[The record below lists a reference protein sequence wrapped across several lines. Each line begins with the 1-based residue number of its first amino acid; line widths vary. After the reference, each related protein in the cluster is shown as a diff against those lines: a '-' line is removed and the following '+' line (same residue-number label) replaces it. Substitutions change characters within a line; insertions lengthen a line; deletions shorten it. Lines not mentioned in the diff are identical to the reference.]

1 MTMND
6 QLETELRELF
16 AVRAAEVSADA
27 VERLRR
33 IDYRP
38 RTSRRWPLT
47 LTALGAASG
56 TAAVVSVVVLGGA
69 QEAFAGWRATP
80 TTPTA
85 RETAATQ
92 NDCEASLPS
101 ALVQGSWSL
110 VATDVRGPYAM
121 SIYESG
127 SSLASCLTGPSFTT
141 VQAESVTATNG
152 GMMVSAAGSA
162 SRGPPAAG
170 SSMGI
175 RTVAGGEIQQLL
187 VSHFSQAGNGPY
199 TLVEGR
205 LEPTV
210 SAVTFV
216 LGDGQDVTA
225 TTGSG
230 WLVAWWPGNEDVTSV
245 EITSASGTTT
255 EPLSVVPTPTLP
267 PPASGGAAG
276 DATAVPAS
284 GGPGGP
290 VAP

>member
-1 MTMND
+1 MND
-6 QLETELRELF
+6 QLENDLRELF
-16 AVRAAEVSADA
+16 VVRAAEVSPDS

-56 TAAVVSVVVLGGA
+56 TAAVVSVAVLGGA

-85 RETAATQ
+85 GETAATQ

-101 ALVQGSWSL
+101 ALAQGSWSL
-110 VATDVRGPYAM
+110 LATDVRGPYAM
-121 SIYESG
+121 SVYESG
-127 SSLASCLTGPSFTT
+127 STLASCLTGPSFTT
-141 VQAESVTATNG
+141 VQAESVTATDG
-152 GMMVSAAGSA
+152 GMVVTASGSG
-162 SRGPPAAG
+162 SPGPPGVG
-170 SSMGI
+170 SSTAI
-175 RTVAGGEIQQLL
+175 RILAGGGVQQLL
-187 VSHFSQAGNGPY
+187 VSHFSQAANGPY
-199 TLVEGR
+199 TLAEGR
-205 LEPTV
+205 LAPTV

-230 WLVAWWPGNEDVTSV
+230 WLVAWWPGNEAVTAVEVTS
-245 EITSASGTTT
+245 AGGTTT
-255 EPLSVVPTPTLP
+255 APLSVVPPPTP
-267 PPASGGAAG
+267 PPSPGNGPAGSGGK
-276 DATAVPAS
+276 AVPAS

-290 VAP
+290 VGP